1 VEGSGSK
8 IGKEVESMN
17 EGLYF
22 REKVGKRYRYYQAVG
37 PEEKF
42 ADRFIL
48 QDGHLIAVKEVPK
61 PEKKRVKA

>member
-1 VEGSGSK
+1 
-8 IGKEVESMN
+8 MN

-61 PEKKRVKA
+61 PEKKRLKA